1 MIAMIE
7 PAMTVMI
14 GGLVG
19 FVYYAFFKAMMQISA
34 GG

>member
-7 PAMTVMI
+7 PAMTLMV

-19 FVYYAFFKAMMQISA
+19 GVYYAFFKAMMQVSA
-34 GG
+34 G